1 MYIRKISIGNS
12 YKDGMHYVLDQEVL
26 GGNYNIHLIDY
37 DVESSS
43 YKLYVSREDEIFLWK
58 EFNSSLPISIEYN
71 INL

>member
-1 MYIRKISIGNS
+1 
-12 YKDGMHYVLDQEVL
+12 MHYVLDQEVL

>member
-1 MYIRKISIGNS
+1 
-12 YKDGMHYVLDQEVL
+12 MHYVLDQEVL

-37 DVESSS
+37 DAESNS

-58 EFNSSLPISIEYN
+58 EFNHSLPISIEYN

>member
-37 DVESSS
+37 DAESNS

-58 EFNSSLPISIEYN
+58 EFNHSLPISIEYN